1 MPDTTIIK
9 NISLKSQ
16 NIIIMSKYSI
26 EAFINETKEN
36 PQQRDYF
43 ELETKHLLEINLNN
57 QAVWTKR
64 GSMVSYVGNINFE
77 RQGMLSGGIGNL
89 LKKAISGEGAKLMK
103 AEGTGKLYVADSGKK
118 VRILYLNNES
128 VCVNGNDVLAHEQS
142 VKSDITMLK
151 SVAGML
157 AGGLFQ
163 VKLSGT
169 GHIAITTHGD
179 PLTLLVTP
187 DTPVFTDPNA
197 TVAWSGNLSP
207 ELKTNVSFK
216 SLIGRGSGEEFQM
229 KFSGHGWVL
238 IQPYEEV
245 YYMEK

>member
-1 MPDTTIIK
+1 
-9 NISLKSQ
+9 
-16 NIIIMSKYSI
+16 MSKFSI
-26 EAFINETKEN
+26 EAFVNETKEN
-36 PQQRDYF
+36 PQERDYF
-43 ELETKHLLEINLNN
+43 ELEKLQLLEINLNN
-57 QAVWTKR
+57 QSVWTKI
-64 GSMVSYVGNINFE
+64 GSMVGYIGSIKFE
-77 RQGMLSGGIGNL
+77 KQGMLSGGLGNL
-89 LKKAISGEGAKLMK
+89 LKKAISGEGARLMK

-118 VRILYLNNES
+118 VRILHLNNES

-142 VKSDITMLK
+142 IKNDITMLK
-151 SVAGML
+151 SVAGMMS
-157 AGGLFQ
+157 GGLFQ

-187 DTPVFTDPNA
+187 ENPVFTDPNA

-229 KFSGHGWVL
+229 KFSGSGWVL

-245 YYMEK
+245 YRVEK

>member
-1 MPDTTIIK
+1 
-9 NISLKSQ
+9 
-16 NIIIMSKYSI
+16 MSKYSI
-26 EAFINETKEN
+26 EAFVNETKEN
-36 PQQRDYF
+36 PMERDYF
-43 ELETKHLLEINLNN
+43 ELEKPALLEINLNN
-57 QAVWTKR
+57 QSVWTKT
-64 GSMVSYVGNINFE
+64 GSMVGYVGNIKFE

-89 LKKAISGEGAKLMK
+89 LKKAISGEGARLMK
-103 AEGTGKLYVADSGKK
+103 AEGTGKLYVADDGKK

-151 SVAGML
+151 SIAGVMS
-157 AGGLFQ
+157 GGLFQ

-169 GHIAITTHGD
+169 GHIALTTHGE
-179 PLTLLVTP
+179 PLTLMVTP
-187 DTPVFTDPNA
+187 DAPVFTDPNA

-229 KFSGHGWVL
+229 KFSGNGWVL

-245 YYMEK
+245 YRIEK

>member
-1 MPDTTIIK
+1 
-9 NISLKSQ
+9 
-16 NIIIMSKYSI
+16 MSKYSI

-57 QAVWTKR
+57 QAVWTKK
-64 GSMVSYVGNINFE
+64 GSMVSYVGNVNFE
-77 RQGMLSGGIGNL
+77 RQGMLAGGIGNF

-103 AEGTGKLYVADSGKK
+103 AEGTGKLYVADFGKK

-142 VKSDITMLK
+142 IKSDITMLK
-151 SVAGML
+151 SIAGMMS
-157 AGGLFQ
+157 GGLFQ

-207 ELKTNVSFK
+207 ELKTNISFQ
-216 SLIGRGSGEEFQM
+216 SLMGRGSGEEFQM

>member
-1 MPDTTIIK
+1 
-9 NISLKSQ
+9 
-16 NIIIMSKYSI
+16 MSKYSI
-26 EAFINETKEN
+26 ESFVNETKEN
-36 PQQRDYF
+36 PMERDYF
-43 ELETKHLLEINLNN
+43 ELEKPQLLEINLDS
-57 QAVWTKR
+57 QSVWTKA
-64 GSMVSYVGNINFE
+64 GSMVGYIGNIMFE
-77 RQGMLSGGIGNL
+77 KQGMLSGGLGNL
-89 LKKAISGEGAKLMK
+89 LKKAISGEGARLMK

-128 VCVNGNDVLAHEQS
+128 VCVNGNDVLAHEERI
-142 VKSDITMLK
+142 KNEITMLK
-151 SVAGML
+151 SVAGVL
-157 AGGLFQ
+157 SGGLFQ
-163 VKLSGT
+163 VRLSGT

-187 DTPVFTDPNA
+187 ENPVFTDPNA

-207 ELKTNVSFK
+207 ELKTNVSFR

-245 YYMEK
+245 YTIEK

>member
-1 MPDTTIIK
+1 
-9 NISLKSQ
+9 
-16 NIIIMSKYSI
+16 MSKYSI
-26 EAFINETKEN
+26 EAFVNETKEN
-36 PQQRDYF
+36 PQERDYF
-43 ELETKHLLEINLNN
+43 ELEKPQLLEINLNN
-57 QAVWTKR
+57 QSVWTKI
-64 GSMVSYVGNINFE
+64 GSMVGYIGNIKFE
-77 RQGMLSGGIGNL
+77 KQGMLSGGLGNL
-89 LKKAISGEGAKLMK
+89 LKKAISGEGARLMK

-118 VRILYLNNES
+118 VRILHLNNES

-142 VKSDITMLK
+142 IKNDITMLK
-151 SVAGML
+151 SVAGMMS
-157 AGGLFQ
+157 GGLFQ

-187 DTPVFTDPNA
+187 ENPVFTDPNA

-229 KFSGHGWVL
+229 KFSGSGWVL

-245 YYMEK
+245 YRIEK